1 MEGAENGYLDDT
13 EQSSEREK
21 EQYAMLIT
29 LSGAV
34 ASWRQQMYLL
44 ASYYALT
51 KKKAKR
57 INRDLARDQYI
68 QTLTSG
74 REVECLSQLRMKT
87 HTFHLLCHTL
97 REKGLLRDT
106 RESKDKEVAMS
117 KDKEVSKSKGKQV
130 KKYIT
135 FDVFMDK
142 EMLDLMFDNVATGQ
156 YARPATAAPSHQLSD
171 GYTAGYSPFQ
181 VDSNVGIT
189 SQFNGCQIQSSGGET
204 SSKRENP

>member
-106 RESKDKEVAMS
+106 REVMVEEAVTEFISRYFQAMLHAINQLAPEMFTQAGSHTLPGPFGFEVF
-117 KDKEVSKSKGKQV
+117 VV
-130 KKYIT
+130 
-135 FDVFMDK
+135 
-142 EMLDLMFDNVATGQ
+142 DLYHYFT
-156 YARPATAAPSHQLSD
+156 
-171 GYTAGYSPFQ
+171 
-181 VDSNVGIT
+181 
-189 SQFNGCQIQSSGGET
+189 NGV
-204 SSKRENP
+204 P